1 MPVTNVPKNIFIYSA
16 QTKRISAAKLLGRD
30 DGSLGKVGEGSDK
43 AGALPRIVR
52 HNMMRISANE
62 KALKS
67 LKPEELS
74 NNVGGIEDRVDSIV
88 ETLKEQHKLEKD
100 KIKDARK
107 DAQDK
112 KRSLKERLLEGSTN
126 IWDGVK
132 KTVGTVFK
140 PFKNIWDKIVGFIQ
154 TLILGNIITRIFK
167 WLGDEQNQGKIENI
181 LKFFEDWWPTMLAAY
196 LLFGTSFGK
205 MATAMVVTVG
215 KFIVKLLALI
225 PKLLAAI
232 AKLKIGKI
240 LKMVPGGGMLKKAAP
255 LVLSLGGGMLIEK
268 GLSGDLSG
276 GGDGSGD
283 GDGDGS
289 GDGDG
294 DGDGNKNPELK
305 FATGGFVSGPGGVDK
320 VPARLTAGEFVMS
333 KGAVQKYGV
342 NTLAGMNA
350 AAGGTN
356 KPTMGRFNQG
366 GFANITN
373 TMTTSSS
380 DSDGNF
386 SMGLNYIGPEEAKVF
401 LADRGLPSMQL
412 MDGTVVPDFGNM
424 AESKMRVGLQ
434 LTKDMAVQNQAS
446 PEVIAQIDQLMADPN
461 AQPGVVANII
471 NQIIP
476 GSWDNTLMN
485 LGDDISLNVKQFNG
499 GGLVPIPE
507 FAGGGFVGRWGA
519 KRRMGV
525 VEPSRTNKLLS
536 SNKQSPSLGPPNKG
550 DPSTVI
556 ADMRKQQLQTPGAST
571 KGPVSTEMPKFNVV
585 CQAAS
590 SNRANK
596 MSVLGITV

>member
-1 MPVTNVPKNIFIYSA
+1 
-16 QTKRISAAKLLGRD
+16 
-30 DGSLGKVGEGSDK
+30 
-43 AGALPRIVR
+43 
-52 HNMMRISANE
+52 
-62 KALKS
+62 
-67 LKPEELS
+67 
-74 NNVGGIEDRVDSIV
+74 
-88 ETLKEQHKLEKD
+88 
-100 KIKDARK
+100 
-107 DAQDK
+107 
-112 KRSLKERLLEGSTN
+112 
-126 IWDGVK
+126 
-132 KTVGTVFK
+132 
-140 PFKNIWDKIVGFIQ
+140 
-154 TLILGNIITRIFK
+154 
-167 WLGDEQNQGKIENI
+167 
-181 LKFFEDWWPTMLAAY
+181 
-196 LLFGTSFGK
+196 
-205 MATAMVVTVG
+205 
-215 KFIVKLLALI
+215 
-225 PKLLAAI
+225 
-232 AKLKIGKI
+232 
-240 LKMVPGGGMLKKAAP
+240 
-255 LVLSLGGGMLIEK
+255 
-268 GLSGDLSG
+268 DLSG